1 MNEKVQKYLESK
13 LLNGEEVLWYG
24 QPPKGFLLRR
34 SDWFYIPSSL
44 IFAFGVAFVDYKMLV
59 QSIYFGLF
67 LNSLFMLISIYVTLG
82 RFYTD
87 FVYRKNSYYILTNL
101 RVLIPNFKNGKDGFE
116 LSLSD
121 LKGIYLNKKSNEY
134 GNITFGAKEFSATI
148 PGMVWP
154 GCKPVPWFENVEKS
168 NELYRLILEAQKKLV
183 KNK

>member
-67 LNSLFMLISIYVTLG
+67 LNSLFMLISIKF
-82 RFYTD
+82 RFR
-87 FVYRKNSYYILTNL
+87 FLKIIAVCRCNSKKN
-101 RVLIPNFKNGKDGFE
+101 LI
-116 LSLSD
+116 
-121 LKGIYLNKKSNEY
+121 
-134 GNITFGAKEFSATI
+134 
-148 PGMVWP
+148 
-154 GCKPVPWFENVEKS
+154 
-168 NELYRLILEAQKKLV
+168 
-183 KNK
+183 